1 MLTVL
6 GKNEVFLCRSICVGK
21 KKISGLIQCFLFL
34 TLLAEEEA
42 VFTKN
47 LTNIEVSETDTIKLV
62 CEVSK
67 PRAEVIWYK
76 GDEEIIET
84 GRYEILTVG
93 RKRSLIIQNA
103 HLEDTGNY
111 NCRLPSSRTDGKV
124 KVHGMKITVNTI
136 VF

>member
-1 MLTVL
+1 ML
-6 GKNEVFLCRSICVGK
+6 GKKR
-21 KKISGLIQCFLFL
+21 ISSLIQCFLFL
-34 TLLAEEEA
+34 ILLAEEEA

-47 LTNIEVSETDTIKLV
+47 LTNIEVSETDTVKLV

-67 PRAEVIWYK
+67 PGAEVIWYK

-84 GRYEILTVG
+84 GRYETLTVG
-93 RKRSLIIQNA
+93 RKRILIIQNA